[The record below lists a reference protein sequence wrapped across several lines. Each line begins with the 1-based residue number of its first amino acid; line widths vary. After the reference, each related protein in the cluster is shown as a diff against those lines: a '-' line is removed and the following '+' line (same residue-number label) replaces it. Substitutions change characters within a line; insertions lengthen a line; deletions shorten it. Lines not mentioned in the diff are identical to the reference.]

1 MSIPHSQGPVR
12 PERPALAP
20 QRWRRGARAA
30 QQRRTARWHR
40 TMPVKGGWEGA
51 GEGGGGE
58 AAAAENIVADG
69 VEGHE
74 VRVDLALP
82 VGYRQDIPS
91 DGQI

>member
-1 MSIPHSQGPVR
+1 
-12 PERPALAP
+12 
-20 QRWRRGARAA
+20 
-30 QQRRTARWHR
+30 
-40 TMPVKGGWEGA
+40 VKGGWEGVEV
-51 GEGGGGE
+51 GGREGGAGE

-82 VGYRQDIPS
+82 VGYRQDTPS